1 MGSFSFNTPDGKSFE
16 LKGPPG
22 FTFEQAKAIFDKQAS
37 TGALVGFKPGDVLS
51 AASQAANGLAGAQ
64 ATLSQALSGVN
75 NAVGSALG
83 GGALGGSLAST
94 AAGLT
99 GAVGQAV
106 SSIGK
111 AGAAIAGA
119 AVNATSVAVNSV
131 KNINLS
137 LNTPVTNPINN
148 ADFIKT
154 AADGGAALSK
164 IGSMSA
170 SAVTGVL
177 AQGKKLVGQA
187 SDALSNAKG
196 AGSFGLNVSQLETA
210 GFLKPGTSRFIDA
223 GTQTISSLLKSP
235 SVWTGKDGIKSVSG
249 ILDNAGKQS
258 AIQQDLMAKGVAG
271 LGSLGVPVKDLSA
284 QGLGG
289 LALSA
294 AKSLPNTEAFVKGLP
309 LPADIKST
317 ITNNIRDASFAVNL
331 VDNKMPAAFK
341 ATDIPVP
348 ATDTTN
354 RETLNAASIRIAGN
368 EKIPP
373 PNYGPTEQAENQADI
388 EAFVNKA
395 TTLINQYIN
404 VAGRALEA
412 VKPKVEELSN
422 QQSITQQQYDA
433 LNGEF
438 QAARR
443 AFNDKGSSLT
453 SEVYGAFDRLTLAQQ
468 RTAQSG
474 PLSPKKI
481 ASLIQYLVDQGKEI
495 GQMLRQLSLKIEG
508 RGEGE

>member
-1 MGSFSFNTPDGKSFE
+1 MGSFSFTTTDGKPFE
-16 LKGPPG
+16 LKGPPN
-22 FTFEQAKAIFDKQAS
+22 FTFEQAKAIFDKQAA

-51 AASQAANGLAGAQ
+51 SASQAANGLAGAQ

-83 GGALGGSLAST
+83 GGALGGSLVST

-99 GAVGQAV
+99 GTVGQAV

-111 AGAAIAGA
+111 TGAAIAGA
-119 AVNATSVAVNSV
+119 AINATSVAVNSI
-131 KNINLS
+131 KNINVS
-137 LNTPVTNPINN
+137 LNSPVTNPINN

-154 AADGGAALSK
+154 VSDGGGALSR
-164 IGSMSA
+164 IGSMGA

-187 SDALSNAKG
+187 SDVLSNTKG
-196 AGSFGLNVSQLETA
+196 VGSFGLDVGQLETA
-210 GFLKPGTSRFIDA
+210 GFLKPGTSKFIESGA
-223 GTQTISSLLKSP
+223 QTVSSLLKSP
-235 SVWTGKDGIKSVSG
+235 AVWTGKDGIKSVTG

-271 LGSLGVPVKDLSA
+271 LGALGVPVNNLSA

-309 LPADIKST
+309 LPADVKST
-317 ITNNIRDASFAVNL
+317 IDSNIRDASFAVNL

-341 ATDIPVP
+341 ETDIPVP
-348 ATDTTN
+348 ATDTVN

-373 PNYGPTEQAENQADI
+373 PNYGPREDNVQVQAE
-388 EAFVNKA
+388 EYVSKA
-395 TTLINQYIN
+395 AILTNQYIN
-404 VAGRALEA
+404 VAGRGLEA
-412 VKPKVEELSN
+412 VSSKLAELEN
-422 QQSITQQQYDA
+422 QQSITQQTYDA
-433 LNGEF
+433 INNEF
-438 QAARR
+438 QSIRQAYNAQGPALAAEV
-443 AFNDKGSSLT
+443 NSL
-453 SEVYGAFDRLTLAQQ
+453 YLRLSVTQQ
-468 RTAQSG
+468 RVVDTFDN
-474 PLSPKKI
+474 SPKKT
-481 ASLIQYLVDQGKEI
+481 ASVISYLLEQSKQIKER
-495 GQMLRQLSLKIEG
+495 LRTLAFKIEG
-508 RGEGE
+508 RGDGE